1 MEGSPP
7 YLFGTDD
14 HPGAGLRVTGDID
27 AAAIEITVRGR
38 WSQRLGLDA
47 YAVIR
52 KCLTEQPSAI
62 IVDLVGL
69 DDPFAAS
76 ATMWL
81 AVNRTAGRLDPPAR
95 VVLCLPPATPLAGKL
110 RRLGAARFVA
120 LFATMPQARAALR
133 RDLPLT
139 DRLQLLRLPPE
150 PLSASAA
157 RNLVGLGC
165 STWNLPGL
173 LHSGRSIISELVDN
187 AAEHARTD
195 MAVTVWRRGAGLHLS
210 VRDGDP
216 TLPELREPAPPA
228 GGRPQDVRGQGL
240 QIVDAVAAA
249 WGAMATADGKL
260 VWATLRA
267 PHRQPSPAQP

>member
-1 MEGSPP
+1 MPPATRRAVAPLRRRVETAEEPYRRRPPSMATGRRTSRGERRTSMEGSPP

-139 DRLQLLRLPPE
+139 
-150 PLSASAA
+150 
-157 RNLVGLGC
+157 
-165 STWNLPGL
+165 
-173 LHSGRSIISELVDN
+173 
-187 AAEHARTD
+187 
-195 MAVTVWRRGAGLHLS
+195 
-210 VRDGDP
+210 
-216 TLPELREPAPPA
+216 
-228 GGRPQDVRGQGL
+228 
-240 QIVDAVAAA
+240 
-249 WGAMATADGKL
+249 
-260 VWATLRA
+260 
-267 PHRQPSPAQP
+267 